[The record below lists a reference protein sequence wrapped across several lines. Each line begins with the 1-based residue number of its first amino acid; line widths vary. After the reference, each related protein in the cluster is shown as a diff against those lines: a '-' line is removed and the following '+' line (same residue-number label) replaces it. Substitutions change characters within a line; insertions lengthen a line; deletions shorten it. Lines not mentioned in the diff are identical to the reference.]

1 MRLADWPRTPY
12 LNEEVRAWIAQELQ
26 TLGADEQAVYATE
39 HGPDGDER
47 RILVAT
53 EVGLL
58 DHIYA
63 PFGTAARYR
72 LTGRLYPWQ
81 TVRGLVLLGETFRVW
96 AHEHTS
102 RWTLRLEHPRFEAV
116 SDSPELGRALVDL
129 GRVCAVMSEP
139 FGVPDVPAE
148 SRQPAASRPATP
160 IEIDSRGERMTSG
173 LRATEAKPGMPRVE
187 ATAAEVRPVA
197 ARAPNGDEPR
207 NR

>member
-1 MRLADWPRTPY
+1 MRLADWPRMPY

-26 TLGADEQAVYATE
+26 TLGADEHAVYATE

-58 DHIYA
+58 DHVYA
-63 PFGTAARYR
+63 PFGTSARYR

-96 AHEHTS
+96 AHEHTT
-102 RWTLRLEHPRFEAV
+102 RWTLRLEYPRFDAA

-139 FGVPDVPAE
+139 FGVPEVPAE
-148 SRQPAASRPATP
+148 SRQRASSQTATP
-160 IEIDSRGERMTSG
+160 IEIESRGVLMRSG
-173 LRATEAKPGMPRVE
+173 LPATPAAAGMPGGDS
-187 ATAAEVRPVA
+187 AEVRPVG

-207 NR
+207 TR